1 MDSKR
6 LKAEHVLDGLGLF
19 GPARAIYGLTPS
31 GRRAREDRSRKRDFY
46 SQFIAAGDL
55 VFDIGANLGSYADIF
70 ASLGA
75 RVVALEP
82 NPDCVYHIRRS
93 YPGPSIDVVNAAVG
107 RHPELATI
115 RLAKRSDM
123 SSMSADWIQAIRKAQ
138 DLDDAV
144 WDRELTVP
152 VVTLDSLVARYG
164 APKFIKIDVEGL
176 EEDVLQG
183 LSVQP
188 PLLSFEFNT
197 KFLGSALRCVQLLPG
212 AAHSEFNFAVGEP
225 HRLELTSWVDA
236 SQLSSALKQLESAS
250 GYGDV
255 LVRMDANTLE
265 SDAVYGATATEVQ
278 APNGS
283 QSIR

>member
-1 MDSKR
+1 
-6 LKAEHVLDGLGLF
+6 
-19 GPARAIYGLTPS
+19 
-31 GRRAREDRSRKRDFY
+31 
-46 SQFIAAGDL
+46 
-55 VFDIGANLGSYADIF
+55 
-70 ASLGA
+70 LGA

-138 DLDDAV
+138 DLDEAV

-152 VVTLDSLVARYG
+152 VVTLDSLVANYG
-164 APKFIKIDVEGL
+164 TPKFIKIDVEGF

-197 KFLGSALRCVQLLPG
+197 KFLGSALRCVQLVP
-212 AAHSEFNFAVGEP
+212 AASHSEFNFAVGEP
-225 HRLELTSWVDA
+225 HRLELSSWVDA
-236 SQLSSALKQLESAS
+236 SRLCSALERLDPAI

-255 LVRMDANTLE
+255 LVRLDANTLE
-265 SDAVYGATATEVQ
+265 SDAVCGATAAEVH
-278 APNGS
+278 AANGS
-283 QSIR
+283 QSMR